1 MARSERQRRGD
12 EAEAGALDLL
22 RQRGLRLVERN
33 YRCRLGE
40 LDLVMLDGDTLV
52 VIEVRRRSR
61 GDYGSAAESIDR
73 HKQQRLLRA
82 TQHLL
87 TQRPRLAARACR
99 FDVVAFNGD
108 DKPQWIRDAFRVEA
122 W

>member
-1 MARSERQRRGD
+1 MARTERQRRGD
-12 EAEAGALDLL
+12 EAEAVALAFLRTQGLHLL
-22 RQRGLRLVERN
+22 ERN

-61 GDYGSAAESIDR
+61 ADYGSAAESIDR

-87 TQRPRLAARACR
+87 TQRPRLGHRACR

-108 DKPQWIRDAFRVEA
+108 DKPQWIRDAFRVET